1 MRLFEAVKVNVTAS
15 QAAAYCGFTP
25 NRSKMICCPFHNDKH
40 PSMKVDRRYYCF
52 GCGEHGDAI
61 DFVAKYYDLSLKDA
75 AMKLADD
82 FGIDYD
88 RKIPA
93 SIEIKRAQIKQNQDR
108 LQKEQIRDLCK
119 ELSELHSFLREKK
132 QQPVTNGNFT
142 ILKSYIDDF
151 EYVDYLYEHYILE
164 ASNQMRKQEY
174 IWRWEN
180 PVETAKRNRKESDR
194 VSETIYAGRYLDR
207 IDSGVAGSYFNSSGL
222 CATDL

>member
-1 MRLFEAVKVNVTAS
+1 MRLFEGVKANVTAS

-75 AMKLADD
+75 AMKLTDD

-93 SIEIKRAQIKQNQDR
+93 SIEIKRAQIKQNQER

-132 QQPVTNGNFT
+132 QQPVTYGNFT
-142 ILKSYIDDF
+142 SLKSYIDNF
-151 EYVDYLYEHYILE
+151 EYVDHLYEYYILE
-164 ASNQMRKQEY
+164 ASNQTRKQEY
-174 IWRWEN
+174 KHILEEVIRIE
-180 PVETAKRNRKESDR
+180 RKYGKE
-194 VSETIYAGRYLDR
+194 YNGRSIQDVG
-207 IDSGVAGSYFNSSGL
+207 IVGEKQAI
-222 CATDL
+222 

>member
-1 MRLFEAVKVNVTAS
+1 MRYSDDIIEEVRMKNDIVDVISQYVKLTRKGS
-15 QAAAYCGFTP
+15 SYFGL
-25 NRSKMICCPFHNDKH
+25 CPFHNEKT
-40 PSMKVDRRYYCF
+40 PSFSVTPSKQMYYCF

-174 IWRWEN
+174 KHILEEVIRIE
-180 PVETAKRNRKESDR
+180 RKYGKE
-194 VSETIYAGRYLDR
+194 YNGRSIQDVG
-207 IDSGVAGSYFNSSGL
+207 IVGEKQAI
-222 CATDL
+222 

>member
-25 NRSKMICCPFHNDKH
+25 NRSKMICCPFHN
-40 PSMKVDRRYYCF
+40 DRRYYCF

-174 IWRWEN
+174 KHILEEVIRIE
-180 PVETAKRNRKESDR
+180 RKYGKE
-194 VSETIYAGRYLDR
+194 YNGRSIQDVG
-207 IDSGVAGSYFNSSGL
+207 IVGEKQAI
-222 CATDL
+222 

>member
-1 MRLFEAVKVNVTAS
+1 MKKTALS
-15 QAAAYCGFTP
+15 AAISP
-25 NRSKMICCPFHNDKH
+25 
-40 PSMKVDRRYYCF
+40 
-52 GCGEHGDAI
+52 GEHGDAI

-119 ELSELHSFLREKK
+119 ELSELHSFFREKK

-174 IWRWEN
+174 KHILEEVIRIE
-180 PVETAKRNRKESDR
+180 RKYGKE
-194 VSETIYAGRYLDR
+194 YNGRSIQDVG
-207 IDSGVAGSYFNSSGL
+207 IVGEKQAI
-222 CATDL
+222 

>member
-52 GCGEHGDAI
+52 GCGEQGDAI
-61 DFVAKYYDLSLKDA
+61 DIVAKNYDFSLKDA
-75 AMKLADD
+75 AMILADD

-174 IWRWEN
+174 KHILEEVIRIE
-180 PVETAKRNRKESDR
+180 RKYGKE
-194 VSETIYAGRYLDR
+194 YNGRSIQDVG
-207 IDSGVAGSYFNSSGL
+207 IVGEKQAI
-222 CATDL
+222 

>member
-1 MRLFEAVKVNVTAS
+1 
-15 QAAAYCGFTP
+15 
-25 NRSKMICCPFHNDKH
+25 
-40 PSMKVDRRYYCF
+40 
-52 GCGEHGDAI
+52 
-61 DFVAKYYDLSLKDA
+61 
-75 AMKLADD
+75 MKLADD

-164 ASNQMRKQEY
+164 ASDQTRKQDYKHVLEEVIRIERKYGKEY
-174 IWRWEN
+174 N
-180 PVETAKRNRKESDR
+180 
-194 VSETIYAGRYLDR
+194 GRS
-207 IDSGVAGSYFNSSGL
+207 IQNVGIVGEKQAI
-222 CATDL
+222 

>member
-151 EYVDYLYEHYILE
+151 VKFPHSSSSQLDP
-164 ASNQMRKQEY
+164 AN
-174 IWRWEN
+174 
-180 PVETAKRNRKESDR
+180 V
-194 VSETIYAGRYLDR
+194 VSR
-207 IDSGVAGSYFNSSGL
+207 
-222 CATDL
+222 